1 MVIDEE
7 NVISFAPNK
16 DKKRS
21 QSPAKIS
28 QSPATNFRPLDFVFR
43 CTHEFTELQRTGSP
57 NSLFF
62 LTLFTHT
69 TLPKSLILAIRRT
82 LVSQELEK

>member
-28 QSPATNFRPLDFVFR
+28 QSPATNFRPLDFAFR
-43 CTHEFTELQRTGSP
+43 CTHKFTELQRTGSP

-62 LTLFTHT
+62 SHIVYTHNT
-69 TLPKSLILAIRRT
+69 SEVADLSNTQDACFIG
-82 LVSQELEK
+82 LEK